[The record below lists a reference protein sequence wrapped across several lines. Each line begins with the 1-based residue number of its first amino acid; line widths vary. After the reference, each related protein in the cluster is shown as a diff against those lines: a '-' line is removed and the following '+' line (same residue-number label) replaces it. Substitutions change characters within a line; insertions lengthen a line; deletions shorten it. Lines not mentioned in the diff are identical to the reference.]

1 MDRREA
7 IKAQQ
12 DTAALFERQQKQ
24 YEEHLENARKTA
36 SEAKESASRITEENV
51 SLKQQLEE
59 CQQQLQTAN
68 ARAAEFSAINSK
80 HIAEL
85 PQDKDAL
92 YAHAIELRDA
102 NNSITKQRDDLQRL
116 VEKLSRDVHD
126 HELAYHKLKV
136 VNQQLRDEQHEMRDQ
151 ITKSDENTQ
160 EQIRKVILI
169 VNRIAHSKL
178 KLTTFLL

>member
-24 YEEHLENARKTA
+24 YEEHIENARKTA
-36 SEAKESASRITEENV
+36 AEAKESASRITEENT

-68 ARAAEFSAINSK
+68 ARAAEFSTINSK

-102 NNSITKQRDDLQRL
+102 NNSIIKQRDELQQL
-116 VEKLSRDVHD
+116 VEKLSRDIHD
-126 HELAYHKLKV
+126 RELAYQKLKV
-136 VNQQLRDEQHEMRDQ
+136 INQQLRDEQHAMKDQ
-151 ITKSDENTQ
+151 ITKAEENTQ
-160 EQIRKVILI
+160 QQIRKVLCQ
-169 VNRIAHSKL
+169 SS
-178 KLTTFLL
+178 FLFIPFNN